1 VGTQAQTPHHKTRP
15 RAAVQGLAAGIA
27 GLTLTA
33 SLHAATP
40 PPWVAAITPGTWA
53 AVSLNTMADV
63 DPAKE
68 PGLNPRAPSNAAWSA
83 VEGQSGVLNDWNGGA
98 FASGLGPHGSLLTFG
113 GGHKGYYGSEV
124 YAFDLGTQ
132 RWRRVTNPYAGPFSW
147 PFANGTYPDGSPV
160 PTHTYD
166 YVDYH
171 AATNS
176 FVVLR
181 GVEDGYQS
189 TNATSRFVAHMLDL
203 DTGQWRR
210 SPVNSSPSL
219 DGGGS
224 SCYDPNR
231 DVFWIMTPGTNRI
244 FAKFEPTV
252 ANSNGTV
259 GRYTNYTGDNVD
271 IDTAADCDPIRDL
284 YVYADFRNQD
294 RVYARSLKD
303 PAAARIQLQESG
315 DIPTKEHGG
324 GWAWSEK
331 RQGFIYWRRGAGV
344 FEFRPENTSPTGSWR
359 WSNLT
364 AGSNQIS
371 PPNMQADN
379 GVYSRFRLASFGDE
393 EVALIV
399 NRVDGAVYA
408 FRIPDGAMSTPSV
421 SVSLAA
427 NPRTVNAGEST
438 QLTWSSSNA
447 TSCTASGG
455 WGGSRGTSGT
465 ATVGPVNA
473 STTFNLDCSNT
484 QGSSRRASVQVE
496 VVTTST
502 PSNRA
507 PTISGSAPT
516 TTVAGQAYLF
526 QPMAGDADGD
536 SLTFTIAN
544 RPSWASFN
552 ATTGVLSGTP
562 TDGNVG
568 TTSGIVISVSDGSI
582 TASLAAFSISVTA
595 SSATY
600 GGTISWVPPTTTSDG
615 SPLTDLAGYTI
626 YYGTSSR
633 QYTQSIRVGNPGI
646 SSYYIDGLAPG
657 TYYFAVA
664 GFDSASN
671 ESALSNEASGTIRA
685 PSSTS
690 GGTEDGDT
698 GTTGSGS
705 SGGTPTSPPSDADPL
720 TGGSSSVTPE
730 EILVLS
736 LLAAAWRSR
745 QRHPPRSALQRAI
758 RP

>member
-1 VGTQAQTPHHKTRP
+1 MGTAAQTPPQMTRP
-15 RAAVQGLAAGIA
+15 RLAARLMVAGSLAGLAFA
-27 GLTLTA
+27 A
-33 SLHAATP
+33 SVSAATP

-63 DPAKE
+63 DPALD
-68 PGLNPRAPSNAAWSA
+68 PALNPRAPNRAAWSA
-83 VEGQSGVLNDWNGGA
+83 NEGQSGVLEDWTGGA
-98 FASGLGPHGSLLTFG
+98 FASGLGTHGALLTFG
-113 GGHKGYYGSEV
+113 GGHGGYYGSEV

-171 AATNS
+171 PATNS

-189 TNATSRFVAHMLDL
+189 TNATSQFVTHMLDL

-210 SPVNSSPSL
+210 SPVNSSPRIN
-219 DGGGS
+219 GGGS
-224 SCYDPNR
+224 SCYDQTR

-259 GRYTNYTGDNVD
+259 GRYTNFTGDNVD
-271 IDTAADCDPIRDL
+271 IDTAADCDPVRDL

-294 RVYARSLKD
+294 RVFARNLKD
-303 PAAARIQLQESG
+303 PAAARIQLQETG

-344 FEFRPENTSPTGSWR
+344 FEFRPESTSPTGTWR

-364 AGSNQIS
+364 AGGNQVS
-371 PPNMQADN
+371 PPNMEKDN

-408 FRIPDGAMSTPSV
+408 FRIPNGTSTAPTV
-421 SVSLAA
+421 SVSLTA
-427 NPRTVNAGEST
+427 NPRTVNAGDST

-455 WGGSRGTSGT
+455 WSGTRATSGT

-473 STTFNLDCSNT
+473 NTTFNLDCSNA

-496 VVTTST
+496 VALAST
-502 PSNRA
+502 PGNRA

-516 TTVAGQAYLF
+516 TVTAGQAYLF
-526 QPMAGDADGD
+526 QPAAGDADGD
-536 SLTFTIAN
+536 PLTFSIAN
-544 RPSWASFN
+544 RPAWASFN
-552 ATTGVLSGTP
+552 TTTGALSGTP
-562 TDGNVG
+562 TDANVG
-568 TTSGIVISVSDGSI
+568 TTSGIVITVSDGST
-582 TASLAAFSISVTA
+582 TASLAAFSLSVTA
-595 SSATY
+595 GSATY
-600 GGTISWVPPTTTSDG
+600 GGTISWDPPTTTADG

-626 YYGTSSR
+626 YYGTTSR

-646 SSYYIDGLAPG
+646 SSYYVDGLAPG

-664 GFDSASN
+664 GFDGANN

-685 PSSTS
+685 PSSTGGGSTDGGS
-690 GGTEDGDT
+690 GGST
-698 GTTGSGS
+698 GGGS
-705 SGGTPTSPPSDADPL
+705 SGGGSTPPADDSNGDPIAS
-720 TGGSSSVTPE
+720 GGSSAVAPAE
-730 EILVLS
+730 
-736 LLAAAWRSR
+736 LLALTLLAVAGAGRR
-745 QRHPPRSALQRAI
+745 RRVR
-758 RP
+758 R